1 MRSLGFSGESVRVQ
15 ARYPSLRPEDI
26 LTIAKTIIYEI
37 SGRAESG
44 SDRERVETTGLNSGG
59 VLATLKDLERE
70 RPHPEA
76 RVLFEG
82 LLPRPKDQD
91 EPEPSPGASGR
102 EQGRPGTRHI

>member
-1 MRSLGFSGESVRVQ
+1 MRVQ
-15 ARYPSLRPEDI
+15 ARYPDSRPAGI
-26 LTIAKTIIYEI
+26 LTIAKTMIYDLL
-37 SGRAESG
+37 GGAVPG
-44 SDRERVETTGLNSGG
+44 SVDERLETTGLNSGG